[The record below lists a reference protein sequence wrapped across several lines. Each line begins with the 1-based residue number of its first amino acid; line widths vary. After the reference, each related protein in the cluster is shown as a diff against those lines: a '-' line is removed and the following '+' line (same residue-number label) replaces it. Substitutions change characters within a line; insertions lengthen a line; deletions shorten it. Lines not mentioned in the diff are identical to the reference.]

1 MEGEE
6 EGEGEGEEGEG
17 REEGGVGR
25 TESFDGLTY
34 GLIWLIPTVSTEVS
48 EELKAKKGLV
58 AKVLVYSFACFVL
71 WYLYR
76 TAIDTISA
84 FIRSLESE
92 RQKCSIASI
101 PDLNQTTKQRFLTYI
116 SKSLTQLPSPLKHQ
130 VNVS

>member
-1 MEGEE
+1 MRGGRRRCRAGGEF
-6 EGEGEGEEGEG
+6 
-17 REEGGVGR
+17 RW
-25 TESFDGLTY
+25 SYIPY

-48 EELKAKKGLV
+48 EELKAKEGLV

-76 TAIDTISA
+76 TAIDTIKRLFALSNLKGRSA
-84 FIRSLESE
+84 V
-92 RQKCSIASI
+92 QQAY
-101 PDLNQTTKQRFLTYI
+101 LNQTTKQRFLTYI

>member
-1 MEGEE
+1 MEGE
-6 EGEGEGEEGEG
+6 EEGEG

-71 WYLYR
+71 
-76 TAIDTISA
+76 
-84 FIRSLESE
+84 
-92 RQKCSIASI
+92 
-101 PDLNQTTKQRFLTYI
+101 
-116 SKSLTQLPSPLKHQ
+116 
-130 VNVS
+130 

>member
-58 AKVLVYSFACFVL
+58 AKVLPSIYLASLASFFGIH
-71 WYLYR
+71 
-76 TAIDTISA
+76 TG
-84 FIRSLESE
+84 
-92 RQKCSIASI
+92 
-101 PDLNQTTKQRFLTYI
+101 
-116 SKSLTQLPSPLKHQ
+116 QLPI
-130 VNVS
+130 

>member
-25 TESFDGLTY
+25 AESFDGLTY

-48 EELKAKKGLV
+48 EELKAKEGLV
-58 AKVLVYSFACFVL
+58 AKALVYSFACFVL

-76 TAIDTISA
+76 TATHIICACIHSP
-84 FIRSLESE
+84 ESQ

-101 PDLNQTTKQRFLTYI
+101 P
-116 SKSLTQLPSPLKHQ
+116 
-130 VNVS
+130 

>member
-6 EGEGEGEEGEG
+6 EGDGEGEEGEG

-25 TESFDGLTY
+25 AESFD

-48 EELKAKKGLV
+48 EELKAKEGLV

-71 WYLYR
+71 WYLCR

-84 FIRSLESE
+84 FLLSRI
-92 RQKCSIASI
+92 
-101 PDLNQTTKQRFLTYI
+101 
-116 SKSLTQLPSPLKHQ
+116 
-130 VNVS
+130 

>member
-1 MEGEE
+1 MRGGRRRCRAGGEF
-6 EGEGEGEEGEG
+6 
-17 REEGGVGR
+17 RW
-25 TESFDGLTY
+25 SYIPY

-48 EELKAKKGLV
+48 EELKAKEGLV

-76 TAIDTISA
+76 TAIDTIKA
-84 FIRSLESE
+84 PFRSLESE

-101 PDLNQTTKQRFLTYI
+101 PLNQTTKQRFLTYI